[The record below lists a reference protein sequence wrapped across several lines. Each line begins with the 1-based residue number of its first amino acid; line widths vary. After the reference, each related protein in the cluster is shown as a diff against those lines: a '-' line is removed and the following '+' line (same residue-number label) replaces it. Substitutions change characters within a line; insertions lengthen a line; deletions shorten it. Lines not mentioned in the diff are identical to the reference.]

1 MSPERVLQELAKKNL
16 IDQKQQTVIQ
26 SVEARKLFSIH
37 WELRALL
44 YAGILLFTTGTGWLI
59 YKYIDQIG
67 HSFLIFTLAVICAAN
82 FAFAI
87 RFKGPFSTGRS
98 HSRSPFGDYALL
110 LGCLLFLT
118 LEGYLQYQYTLFGT
132 RYGLVTFLPAILFIG
147 LAYLFDHRGV
157 LAMGLT
163 ALISWIGVTVRPLE
177 FYFKGNLKDMT
188 VLLSAVGLSI
198 VLMTGALVLDR
209 QRIKRHFTIT
219 TLSFA
224 GNLLLVALVAGLFNF
239 ENLHL
244 QFALALA
251 VACLVFDWYAR
262 RERSFVFLLM
272 STFYG
277 YIGATYLV
285 FHYLHLRDE
294 ATYLYWLVTGIAVT
308 VYLSANRKIDLVP
321 EEKKSEQTQ

>member
-1 MSPERVLQELAKKNL
+1 MSPKRVLQELA
-16 IDQKQQTVIQ
+16 DQHLLDEQQRVVIQ
-26 SVEARKLFSIH
+26 SVEDQKLFSVH
-37 WELRALL
+37 WELRSLL

-67 HSFLIFTLAVICAAN
+67 HNLLILALAVVCAAC

-87 RFKGPFSTGRS
+87 RFKGPLTTAHSP
-98 HSRSPFGDYALL
+98 SRSPFGDYALL

-118 LEGYLQYQYTLFGT
+118 LEGYLQYQYNLFGT
-132 RYGLVTFLPAILFIG
+132 RYGLVTFLPAILFLT

-177 FYFKGNLKDMT
+177 FYFRGNLRDLT
-188 VLLSAVGLSI
+188 VLLSAI
-198 VLMTGALVLDR
+198 VLSLVLMAGALVLDR
-209 QRIKRHFTIT
+209 QRIKRHFTLT
-219 TLSFA
+219 TLTFA

-239 ENLHL
+239 KEQDLL
-244 QFALALA
+244 FAVALA
-251 VACLVFDWYAR
+251 VACVAFDWYAR
-262 RERSFVFLLM
+262 KEHSFLFLLM

-277 YIGATYLV
+277 YIGVTYLV

-294 ATYLYWLVTGIAVT
+294 ATYLYWIITGIGITA
-308 VYLSANRKIDLVP
+308 YLS
-321 EEKKSEQTQ
+321 KSRNV

>member
-1 MSPERVLQELAKKNL
+1 MSPERVLQILADQQL
-16 IDQKQQTVIQ
+16 IDQKQRSVIQ
-26 SVEARKLFSIH
+26 DVENQKPFSIH
-37 WELRALL
+37 WELRVLL
-44 YAGILLFTTGTGWLI
+44 YVGILLFTTGTGWLI

-67 HSFLIFTLAVICAAN
+67 HTFLLLALAVICAAS

-118 LEGYLQYQYTLFGT
+118 LEGYLQYQYTVFGT
-132 RYGLVTFLPAILFIG
+132 RYGLVTFLPAILFLS

-188 VLLSAVGLSI
+188 VLLSAVALSI
-198 VLMTGALVLDR
+198 GLMIGALVLDHR
-209 QRIKRHFTIT
+209 RIKRHFTMT

-239 ENLHL
+239 HDLHL
-244 QFALALA
+244 PFAAALA
-251 VACLVFDWYAR
+251 VACAGFDAYAR
-262 RERSFVFLLM
+262 REHSFLFLLM

-277 YIGATYLV
+277 YIGITFLV
-285 FHYLHLRDE
+285 FHYFHLRDE
-294 ATYLYWLVTGIAVT
+294 ATYLYWIITGIGIT
-308 VYLSANRKIDLVP
+308 VYLSNSRKN
-321 EEKKSEQTQ
+321 ENFQAK

>member
-1 MSPERVLQELAKKNL
+1 MSPERVLQELADQQL
-16 IDQKQQTVIQ
+16 INDKQRAGIQTV
-26 SVEARKLFSIH
+26 EDHKLFSAH
-37 WELRALL
+37 WELRSLL
-44 YAGILLFTTGTGWLI
+44 YVGILLFTTGTGWLI

-67 HSFLIFTLAVICAAN
+67 HTFLIIALSVLCAAS
-82 FAFAI
+82 FAFAV
-87 RFKGPFSTGRS
+87 RYKGTFTRGRS
-98 HSRSPFGDYALL
+98 YSRSPFGDYALL
-110 LGCLLFLT
+110 LACLLFLS
-118 LEGYLQYQYTLFGT
+118 LEGYLQYQYTIFGT
-132 RYGLVTFLPAILFIG
+132 RYGLVTFLPAILFLS

-188 VLLSAVGLSI
+188 VLLSALALSI
-198 VLMTGALVLDR
+198 FLMVGALMLDR
-209 QRIKRHFTIT
+209 QRIKPHFTIT
-219 TLSFA
+219 TLGFA
-224 GNLLLVALVAGLFNF
+224 GNLLLVALLAGLFNF

-251 VACLVFDWYAR
+251 VACAGFDWYAR
-262 RERSFVFLLM
+262 RERSFLFLLM

-294 ATYLYWLVTGIAVT
+294 ATYLYWLITGIGVT
-308 VYLSANRKIDLVP
+308 VYLSANRKIDAVP
-321 EEKKSEQTQ
+321 GVKSEEGKN

>member
-1 MSPERVLQELAKKNL
+1 MSPKRVLQELVDSHL
-16 IDQKQQTVIQ
+16 IDSRQQTVIQ
-26 SVEARKLFSIH
+26 SVEDQKPFSVH
-37 WELRALL
+37 WELRSLL
-44 YAGILLFTTGTGWLI
+44 YVGILAFTTGTGWLI
-59 YKYIDQIG
+59 YRYIDQIG
-67 HSFLIFTLAVICAAN
+67 HTFLIIAMAVLCAAS
-82 FAFAI
+82 FAFAV
-87 RFKGPFSTGRS
+87 RYKGPFTTGRS

-110 LGCLLFLT
+110 LACLLFLT
-118 LEGYLQYQYTLFGT
+118 LEGYLQYQYTIFGT
-132 RYGLVTFLPAILFIG
+132 RYGLVTFIPAILFLN

-188 VLLSAVGLSI
+188 VLLSAVALSLI
-198 VLMTGALVLDR
+198 LMAGVLVLDR
-209 QRIKRHFTIT
+209 RRIKRHFTIT

-224 GNLLLVALVAGLFNF
+224 GNLLLVALLAGLFNF

-244 QFALALA
+244 PFALALV
-251 VACLVFDWYAR
+251 VACAVFDWYAR
-262 RERSFVFLLM
+262 RERSFLFLLM

-294 ATYLYWLVTGIAVT
+294 ATYLYWIVTGIGVT
-308 VYLSANRKIDLVP
+308 VYLSANRKIDAVTDT
-321 EEKKSEQTQ
+321 KSEESKS